1 MNKNEISMIKGTV
14 SQNVAIMQHTLGIYE
29 FMKYMMNTEIN
40 NSDKEHFDKIK
51 NHANAMVS
59 YTLAQITGICVN
71 AARILNNK
79 DNKLINEIFTWDV
92 FLEMTKAIAT
102 KDTEKVMTDIIPYN
116 NSEKSSM
123 LEVENKLIKL
133 IDALVKDGTNEA
145 IECINDIN
153 NIILQC
159 NNMIA
164 KFMYVY
170 LDAVF
175 EIPGL
180 RNVLK
185 KYILK
190 SNDFKVVDDDFYKG
204 VGFDSFIMADSLL
217 QCTLIKN
224 KDKSK
229 EKEYKLIK
237 ATHEYTKSVIML
249 AFRTLTATKRIYS
262 LKGITPESTPVDI
275 FKAVTMTDN
284 DIARYS
290 ILSIPY
296 IIMDEDPDCIMAAHL
311 TMMLNV
317 DHKTKDVDFAEVIDH
332 NVDCIGA
339 DNFWYNI
346 NRWLFV
352 GNEIVDDENI
362 TAQNLYNR
370 IAKEAANIKYLE
382 LNLMFHNMENIIDK
396 MFESDE
402 AKETAM
408 NIFKADSIKEEESN
422 INEDPDKGYWN

>member
-40 NSDKEHFDKIK
+40 NSDKERFDKIK

-79 DNKLINEIFTWDV
+79 DNNLINEIFTWDV

-116 NSEKSSM
+116 NSENSKF
-123 LEVENKLIKL
+123 LEIEDKLHKL
-133 IDALVKDGTNEA
+133 IDALVKDGTDEA
-145 IECINDIN
+145 LECINDIN
-153 NIILQC
+153 NILLQC

-175 EIPGL
+175 DIPGL

-185 KYILK
+185 KYISK

-224 KDKSK
+224 KDKEK
-229 EKEYKLIK
+229 DKEYKLIK

-296 IIMDEDPDCIMAAHL
+296 IVMDEDPDCIMPAHL

-339 DNFWYNI
+339 DNFWYNV

-370 IAKEAANIKYLE
+370 MCKETANIKHLD
-382 LNLMFHNMENIIDK
+382 LNLMFHNIENIVGNIPVDC
-396 MFESDE
+396 
-402 AKETAM
+402 KEEIM
-408 NIFKADSIKEEESN
+408 NIFKSDSIKEEESN

>member
-1 MNKNEISMIKGTV
+1 MNENEVLMIKGTV
-14 SQNVAIMQHTLGIYE
+14 SQNVAIMQHTLSIYE
-29 FMKYMMNTEIN
+29 FMKYMMTTEIN
-40 NSDKEHFDKIK
+40 NSDKERFNKIK
-51 NHANAMVS
+51 NHANAIVS
-59 YTLAQITGICVN
+59 YTLAQITGMCVE

-79 DNKLINEIFTWDV
+79 DNNLINEIFIWDV
-92 FLEMTKAIAT
+92 FLEMTKTIAN
-102 KDTEKVMTDIIPYN
+102 KDTEKVITEIIPYT
-116 NSEKSSM
+116 NSENSKF
-123 LEVENKLIKL
+123 LEIEDKLHKL
-133 IDALVKDGTNEA
+133 IDALVKDGTDKA
-145 IECINDIN
+145 LECIDDIN
-153 NIILQC
+153 NKLLYC

-175 EIPGL
+175 DIPGL

-185 KYILK
+185 KYISK
-190 SNDFKVVDDDFYKG
+190 SNDFKVIDDDFYKG
-204 VGFDSFIMADSLL
+204 VGFDSFIMADYLL
-217 QCTLIKN
+217 QLTLIKN
-224 KDKSK
+224 EDKEK

-237 ATHEYTKSVIML
+237 ATHDYTKSVVML
-249 AFRTLTATKRIYS
+249 AFRTLTATKRIFS
-262 LKGITPESTPVDI
+262 LKGITPESTPADL
-275 FKAVTMTDN
+275 FKAVAMTDN

-296 IIMDEDPDCIMAAHL
+296 IIMDEDPDCIMPANL

-317 DHKTKDVDFAEVIDH
+317 DPKTKDVDFAEVINH
-332 NVDCIGA
+332 NIDSIGA

-370 IAKEAANIKYLE
+370 ISKEAANMKHLE
-382 LNLMFHNMENIIDK
+382 LNLMFHNIENAIDRI
-396 MFESDE
+396 DTNY
-402 AKETAM
+402 KEEVLD
-408 NIFKADSIKEEESN
+408 IFKSDSIKEEESK